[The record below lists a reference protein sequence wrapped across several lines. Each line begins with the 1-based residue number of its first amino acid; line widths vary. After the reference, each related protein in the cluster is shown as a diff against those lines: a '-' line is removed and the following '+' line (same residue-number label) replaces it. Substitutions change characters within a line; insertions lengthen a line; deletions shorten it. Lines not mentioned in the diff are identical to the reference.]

1 VRLLT
6 SSRGVYYVR
15 ISRLQLVANTSC
27 DTDQC
32 RDAQELKN
40 LFIAVFLRLLQ
51 SLAYRYSD
59 KRRLLYFGR
68 VI

>member
-1 VRLLT
+1 MASANRPVRELAIREL
-6 SSRGVYYVR
+6 SS
-15 ISRLQLVANTSC
+15 NH
-27 DTDQC
+27 
-32 RDAQELKN
+32 RDGQELIN
-40 LFIAVFLRLLQ
+40 LCIAVFLRLLQ